1 MPDTIGL
8 TKVLIREAFASRRFP
23 RQPEPMVMDGAQ
35 QVAAYADSARREDGI
50 MAVSSL
56 FHAAHAT
63 LAIRGCQQVLDLGC
77 GPATQLVPIALLNPE
92 THFVGVELAE
102 KMIQSARE
110 LLQISKVSNVEIVR
124 GDITQLDSY
133 ADKFAD
139 GVISTMTLHH
149 LPDFDHLRAC
159 FKEVRRIL
167 KPGGGLYLADFGRL
181 KLLESV
187 SFFSHMHEA
196 SLPPEVV
203 QDYEYSLRA
212 AFSTK
217 EYQKLIQEELG
228 GRANFYQT
236 FLAPFMIIVKSPDRA
251 IDLQLQSDFRN
262 RREKLSAPFR
272 RDLDDLRRF
281 FRLGGLRSDPF
292 Q

>member
-1 MPDTIGL
+1 MPDTLGL

-23 RQPEPMVMDGAQ
+23 RQPEPMVMDGAE
-35 QVAAYADSARREDGI
+35 QVTAYADSGRREDGI

-63 LAIRGCQQVLDLGC
+63 LAIRGCQQVIDLGC

-92 THFVGVELAE
+92 TRFVGVELAE
-102 KMIQSARE
+102 NMIDSAHE
-110 LLQISKVSNVEIVR
+110 LVQMSKVSNVEIVQ
-124 GDITQLDSY
+124 GDITHLNDC
-133 ADKFAD
+133 ADKSAD

-149 LPDFDHLRAC
+149 LPSFDHLRAC
-159 FKEVRRIL
+159 FKQIRRIL

-187 SFFSHMHEA
+187 RFFAHMHEA

-217 EYQKLIQEELG
+217 EYQKLIQEELNG
-228 GRANFYQT
+228 QAHLYQT
-236 FLAPFMIIVKSPDRA
+236 FLAPFMVVVKSPDRV
-251 IDLQLQSDFRN
+251 INLQLQSDFRD

-281 FRLGGLRSDPF
+281 FRLGGLPGDPF